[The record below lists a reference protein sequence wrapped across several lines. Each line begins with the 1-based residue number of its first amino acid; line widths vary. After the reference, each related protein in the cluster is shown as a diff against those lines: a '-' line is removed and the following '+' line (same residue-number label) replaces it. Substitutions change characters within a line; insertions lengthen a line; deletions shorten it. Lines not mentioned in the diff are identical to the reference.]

1 VLPPDNF
8 SPALSFCENT
18 NYASACATEDP
29 NADGVSKDCWESLYR
44 HFSGNPPDADVVEQ
58 ECSCVDPE
66 ASNVHEK
73 VCAPCKRAI
82 GIPCGGGG
90 LNGPGSGIA
99 GSGISSGSVSGSGSG
114 SGSFSGIDSGSGS
127 GSEGMGSM
135 SGSGLAGSGISSG
148 SVSGSGSGSF
158 SGIDSGSG
166 SGSEGMGSMSGSG
179 LAGSGIS
186 SGSVSGSGSGS
197 IFGSGIDSGSGSG
210 SETPLNRE
218 LFKGR
223 RSLSR

>member
-148 SVSGSGSGSF
+148 SVSGSGSGS
-158 SGIDSGSG
+158 
-166 SGSEGMGSMSGSG
+166 
-179 LAGSGIS
+179 
-186 SGSVSGSGSGS
+186 

>member
-1 VLPPDNF
+1 MLPPDNF

-114 SGSFSGIDSGSGS
+114 SAECAEGWSGTECEVCDEGVYGEGCQIDCDPRCVC
-127 GSEGMGSM
+127 EGRVCVRAS
-135 SGSGLAGSGISSG
+135 
-148 SVSGSGSGSF
+148 
-158 SGIDSGSG
+158 D
-166 SGSEGMGSMSGSG
+166 
-179 LAGSGIS
+179 
-186 SGSVSGSGSGS
+186 
-197 IFGSGIDSGSGSG
+197 
-210 SETPLNRE
+210 T
-218 LFKGR
+218 KGR
-223 RSLSR
+223 GFLNPKIET